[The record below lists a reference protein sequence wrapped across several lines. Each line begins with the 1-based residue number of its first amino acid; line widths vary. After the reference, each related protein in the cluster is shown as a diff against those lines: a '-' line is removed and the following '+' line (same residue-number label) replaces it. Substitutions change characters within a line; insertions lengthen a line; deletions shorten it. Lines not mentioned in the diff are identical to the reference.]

1 MRSCERKR
9 RGTRESSCE
18 VEDSVLGYEHRCHGC
33 LLYVDF
39 LSSLIDRMPTHP
51 PSPTISPVPILKIN
65 ITTKEI
71 NNILL
76 MADNRLRKE
85 SI

>member
-39 LSSLIDRMPTHP
+39 LSSLI
-51 PSPTISPVPILKIN
+51 ISLP
-65 ITTKEI
+65 
-71 NNILL
+71 LL
-76 MADNRLRKE
+76 ALHCML
-85 SI
+85 

>member
-18 VEDSVLGYEHRCHGC
+18 VEDSVLGYEHRYHGC

-39 LSSLIDRMPTHP
+39 LSSLIV
-51 PSPTISPVPILKIN
+51 SL
-65 ITTKEI
+65 
-71 NNILL
+71 
-76 MADNRLRKE
+76 RLCVFTLHVIRCK
-85 SI
+85 